1 MGRLARGLFGIS
13 PEETSFARRGFRCDE
28 AEIRHWLEQVGT
40 AFVDGY
46 LLGLEEDRPEP
57 LAARLEREVDASHR
71 GFAFEGAGM
80 ALAILDAVAPWRR
93 DRLRRFV
100 AGPANDHIYL
110 VYCGVGFALGRL
122 PLSPARTLARLDPV
136 LGWLALDGYGFH
148 QGFFHGPRAVDRQEV
163 PRRLAGYARRA
174 FDHGLGR
181 SLWFVEG
188 ASVERL
194 AATIGAFAEARQSDL
209 WSGVGL
215 AATYAG
221 GRDREGLAAL
231 RQAAGEHRDW
241 LAQGSSFAAEARRRG
256 GNPTPHSA
264 LACQV
269 LCGRSFEASAQVA
282 EEAGRDLPGDG
293 AVPAYEVWRRRVVE
307 RLAAR
312 QDHPGASDGRK
323 DTVDYR
329 ESSATA

>member
-28 AEIRHWLEQVGT
+28 PEIRRWLEQVGT

-80 ALAILDAVAPWRR
+80 ALTILDAVAPWRR

-110 VYCGVGFALGRL
+110 VYCGVGFALARL
-122 PLSPARTLARLDPV
+122 PLSPARMRARLDPV

-148 QGFFHGPRAVDRQEV
+148 HGFFDWPRAVLRQEV

-174 FDHGLGR
+174 FDQGLGR

-188 ASVERL
+188 AAAARL
-194 AATIGAFAEARQSDL
+194 AATIGGFAEERRSDL

-231 RQAAGEHRDW
+231 RQAAGEHRDG
-241 LAQGSSFAAEARRRG
+241 LAQGASFAAEARRRG

-269 LCGRSFEASAQVA
+269 LCGRSFAASAEVA
-282 EEAGRDLPGDG
+282 QETGRDLPEDG
-293 AVPAYEVWRRRVVE
+293 AVPAYEAWRRRVAG
-307 RLAAR
+307 RLAGR
-312 QDHPGASDGRK
+312 QGDAGAPDSGR
-323 DTVDYR
+323 DTLGYR
-329 ESSATA
+329 ESTATA